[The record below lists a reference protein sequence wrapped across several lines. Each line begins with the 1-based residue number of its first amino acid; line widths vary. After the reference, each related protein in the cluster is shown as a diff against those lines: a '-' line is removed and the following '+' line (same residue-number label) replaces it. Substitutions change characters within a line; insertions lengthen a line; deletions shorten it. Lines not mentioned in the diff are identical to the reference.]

1 MTTELFLRSRT
12 TTLDAAERA
21 RLDAAISDVRSYGRR
36 RTVVRHNT
44 PLDVSL
50 YLARGWMCRTIDNN
64 QGDRQLVSVQ
74 VPGDF
79 VDLHAYPLTSLDHDV
94 STLTNV
100 EVAVFRHAD
109 LDALVAEAPA
119 LARKLWFS
127 TLLDAA
133 IHREWIF
140 KLGRLPSHGRVAHF
154 ICETECRLRAV
165 GLCRGNRF
173 ELPLT
178 QPDLAEICGLTSV
191 HVNRVLRDLRERGLA
206 IVRGGVV
213 EILDA
218 TALARLGEFDRAYLY
233 VDDAPVVPWGAAQS
247 RQSARSSGLRAPREA
262 PLSRLSGSRDRA
274 GPG

>member
-1 MTTELFLRSRT
+1 MKTELFLRSRT
-12 TTLDAAERA
+12 TTLDDDERA
-21 RLDAAISDVRSYGRR
+21 RLDAAILEVRRYGRR
-36 RTVVRHNT
+36 RTVIRHNT

-79 VDLHAYPLTSLDHDV
+79 VDLHGYPLKALDHDV
-94 STLTNV
+94 STLTDV
-100 EVAVFRHAD
+100 EVALVRHAD

-133 IHREWIF
+133 IHRAWIF

-154 ICETECRLRAV
+154 LCETELRLRAV
-165 GLCRGNRF
+165 GLSDGARF

-178 QPDLAEICGLTSV
+178 QADLAEVCGLTSV
-191 HVNRVLRDLRERGLA
+191 HVNRVLRELRERGLVTLRDGNVDVHDGA
-206 IVRGGVV
+206 G
-213 EILDA
+213 
-218 TALARLGEFDRAYLY
+218 LARLGEFDPRYLY
-233 VDDAPVVPWGAAQS
+233 LDEAAVPAVGV
-247 RQSARSSGLRAPREA
+247 RPRRSHV
-262 PLSRLSGSRDRA
+262 
-274 GPG
+274 

>member
-1 MTTELFLRSRT
+1 MRTELFLRSRK
-12 TTLDAAERA
+12 TTLTDAERT
-21 RLDAAISDVRSYGRR
+21 RLDAAICEIRTYGKR
-36 RTVVRHNT
+36 RTVSRHNT

-50 YLARGWMCRTIDNN
+50 YLMRGFMCRTIDNN

-79 VDLHAYPLTSLDHDV
+79 VDLHAYPLKALDHDV
-94 STLTNV
+94 STLTDA
-100 EVAVFRHAD
+100 EVAVVRHTD
-109 LDALVAEAPA
+109 LDALVAEEPE

-165 GLCRGNRF
+165 GLSEGAGF

-178 QPDLAEICGLTSV
+178 QADIAEICGMTSI

-206 IVRGGVV
+206 TVRGGVV
-213 EILDA
+213 EVHDPA
-218 TALARLGEFDRAYLY
+218 GLARLGEFNPAYLY
-233 VDDAPVVPWGAAQS
+233 VDTSGGTGQR
-247 RQSARSSGLRAPREA
+247 RQHG
-262 PLSRLSGSRDRA
+262 
-274 GPG
+274 